1 MRTLTRSTK
10 TPAPVWASSAEM
22 QVPDPVSPSTT
33 QQSAPRATAA
43 ALPIDSAVAAA
54 NSYTLMQREYYDT
67 TAHIMNEVNHRHHNA
82 NQDYWDILVADTE
95 KGFRDRT
102 GLDFGC
108 GCGRNIQNLWYR
120 FARMDGVDISPE
132 NLKHAHQNIL
142 AEGCPPH
149 RFGLTA
155 VSGVDLAPLS
165 SDKYDFIM
173 STIVLQ
179 HICVHEIRKQ
189 YFHEFF
195 RVMAP
200 GGLLSLQMGFG
211 DGWGKAEY
219 TDNHYDALGTN
230 SHHDTKVTD
239 PDQLRV
245 DLEAAGFT
253 DFRYVLRPSFSDGHP
268 FWIFFKARK
277 PALA

>member
-1 MRTLTRSTK
+1 MRTMTRSAAT
-10 TPAPVWASSAEM
+10 TSTSEWASPA
-22 QVPDPVSPSTT
+22 DPQP
-33 QQSAPRATAA
+33 AAATAVTA
-43 ALPIDSAVAAA
+43 VTAVAPG
-54 NSYTLMQREYYDT
+54 NSYTSMQREYYET
-67 TAHIMNEVNHRHHNA
+67 TANIMNEVNHRHHNA

-95 KGFRDRT
+95 SGFRERT

-120 FARMDGVDISPE
+120 FARMDGVDISSE
-132 NLKHAHQNIL
+132 NLKHARQNIL
-142 AEGCPPH
+142 AQGCPTH
-149 RFGLTA
+149 RFGLA
-155 VSGVDLAPLS
+155 QVNGVDLAPLAS
-165 SDKYDFIM
+165 GRYDFIM

-179 HICVHEIRKQ
+179 HIAVHEIRRQ

-200 GGLLSLQMGFG
+200 DGLLSLQMGFG
-211 DGWGKAEY
+211 EGYGKAEY

-239 PDQLRV
+239 PEQLRA

-253 DFRYVLRPSFSDGHP
+253 DFRYTLRPAFSDGHP

-277 PALA
+277 PARA

>member
-1 MRTLTRSTK
+1 MRTLTRSTR
-10 TPAPVWASSAEM
+10 TPASEWASPVDAQTSGSGRAPA
-22 QVPDPVSPSTT
+22 PD
-33 QQSAPRATAA
+33 
-43 ALPIDSAVAAA
+43 AVAAE
-54 NSYTLMQREYYDT
+54 NSYTRMQREYYDT

-95 KGFRDRT
+95 SGFRDRT
-102 GLDFGC
+102 ALDFGC

-132 NLKHAHQNIL
+132 NLKHARQNIL
-142 AEGCPPH
+142 AEGCPAH
-149 RFGLTA
+149 RFGLSA
-155 VSGVDLAPLS
+155 VSGVDLAPLAS
-165 SDKYDFIM
+165 SRYDFIM

-211 DGWGKAEY
+211 EGWGKAEY
-219 TDNHYDALGTN
+219 TDNHYEALGTN

-277 PALA
+277 PSQA